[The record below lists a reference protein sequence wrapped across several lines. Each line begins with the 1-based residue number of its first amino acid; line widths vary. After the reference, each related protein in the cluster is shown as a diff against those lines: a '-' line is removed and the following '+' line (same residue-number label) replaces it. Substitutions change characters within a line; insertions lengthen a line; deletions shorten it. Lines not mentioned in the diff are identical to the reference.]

1 MVEFNK
7 RRNAQNNLFKK
18 KRVTYKSQAAS
29 GSTNSFNPYQLGNF
43 NYPIFSLLYQRK
55 TTMDFVLN
63 LERVE
68 QDFISALLREERW
81 AQQRLYEEHYGKM
94 MGVCMRYAGSKD
106 EALDLLHEGFIKIFQ
121 NIARY
126 RPGTAFN
133 AWMRTIMVNTCID
146 YYRRQS
152 RRRTEDIDTAYALSD
167 EDNPD
172 ILSNLTEREILAAVQ
187 TLSPAYRA
195 VFNLYVVEGFSHKE
209 IGEALHI
216 TESTSRSNLVKARTK
231 LQEYFVEKKMNF
243 E

>member
-1 MVEFNK
+1 
-7 RRNAQNNLFKK
+7 
-18 KRVTYKSQAAS
+18 
-29 GSTNSFNPYQLGNF
+29 
-43 NYPIFSLLYQRK
+43 
-55 TTMDFVLN
+55 MDFVLN